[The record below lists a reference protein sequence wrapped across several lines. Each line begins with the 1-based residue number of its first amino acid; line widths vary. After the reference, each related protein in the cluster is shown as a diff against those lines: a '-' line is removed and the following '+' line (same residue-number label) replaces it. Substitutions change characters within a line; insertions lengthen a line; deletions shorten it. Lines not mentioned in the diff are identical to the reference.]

1 MKLMVLGDFHYSCMA
16 EGTEEMRVARDYAY
30 ARMLDDFFRNEADY
44 YISLG
49 DFTNEGLPQEFEELY
64 AHIGDRGSRFVHVLG
79 NHDTYSIPKADILAI
94 TGQKRYH
101 AINTPDAMLIF
112 LDTTKE
118 MNKEDWGGE
127 IDTMQLEWLREM
139 LRLSGDKP
147 AFVFAH
153 HPVYGTTARSTL
165 DKLSVHP
172 SIDLKSVLNTK
183 RGEGFYFC
191 GHNHKHS
198 IVRQDRWHY
207 IQTAACL
214 DIPAFRTVEVQ
225 DGKVRIGL
233 LPVEE
238 DLLTGH
244 ISQFHTKMRGFQPF
258 PEAHGTEADWSLSVD
273 LLRPAQ

>member
-1 MKLMVLGDFHYSCMA
+1 MKLMVMGDFHYSCMA
-16 EGTEEMRVARDYAY
+16 EGTEEMRAARDYAY
-30 ARMLDDFFRNEADY
+30 SRMLAGFFQHEADY

-49 DFTNEGLPQEFEELY
+49 DFTNEGVPEEFEDLY
-64 AHIGDRGSRFVHVLG
+64 ARIGNHGGRFVHVLG

-127 IDTMQLEWLREM
+127 IDGVQLEWLREM
-139 LRLSGDKP
+139 LRQSGEKP

-153 HPVYGTTARSTL
+153 HPVYDTTARSTI

-183 RGEGFYFC
+183 QGEGFYFC
-191 GHNHKHS
+191 GHNHTHS

-207 IQTAACL
+207 VQTAACL
-214 DIPAFRTVEVQ
+214 DIPAFRTVEMQ
-225 DGKVRIGL
+225 DGQVRIGL
-233 LPVEE
+233 LPIEE
-238 DLLTGH
+238 DLLTDH
-244 ISQFHTKMRGFQPF
+244 ISRFHKKMRGFQPF
-258 PEAHGTEADWSLSVD
+258 PEALGTETDWSLTVD
-273 LLRPAQ
+273 LLKPAQ